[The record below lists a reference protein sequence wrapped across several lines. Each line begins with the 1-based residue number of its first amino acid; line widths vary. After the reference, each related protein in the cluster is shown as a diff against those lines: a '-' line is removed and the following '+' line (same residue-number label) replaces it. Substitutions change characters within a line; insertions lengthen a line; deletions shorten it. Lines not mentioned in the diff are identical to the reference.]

1 MSTPKVLHLRSQV
14 KGKLPAPGSIQ
25 VGQIGVNYN
34 AADPFVCIK
43 DSNGTVRRLDGVSS
57 GTIAPSTPNK
67 GQMWVDN
74 TAATPVLKLYD
85 GTTWVV
91 VDTVPVAA
99 TTVVAGVVQLATA
112 ADVTAGAVDRVVTAA
127 ELKTTNDRITTA
139 AAGGLTGVVGTAPVT
154 AVVAAG
160 VATIGVPEATITTAG
175 LLSAAEKVKLT
186 GVTAGAEP
194 NVQPNWT
201 ETDNTKDDFIKNK
214 PATFAPPIASTTLLG
229 GVKQGTG
236 VAISA
241 DGTLSVTVTGGLAY
255 KGTTDPTA
263 APPATPKNG
272 DVYIASVGGAY
283 NAGWGLTG
291 TATQGGL
298 LIYESSKW
306 DAVGQAS
313 APVKSDWNAAVGAAG
328 EILHKP
334 GAASTTVAG
343 LMSATD
349 KVKLDGVATGAEVN
363 VQSDWKQT
371 DNTKDDFIK
380 NKPVIAAAADATATT
395 KGVVTLADAA
405 AITAG
410 TAGRVVDAAQLKV
423 VNDAIATATG
433 GGITGL
439 SGTAPITATGTGAT
453 RAIGIDAA
461 TITAPGS
468 MSAADKAKLDGITA
482 AAKPNV
488 QANWTETDNTKDDF
502 IKNKPTTFTPP
513 VATASQLGG
522 VKQGT
527 GIAIAAD
534 GTIRVN
540 LSGGLTYKGQADPT
554 VAPPAGPAAG
564 DVYLASKGGA
574 YNAGWGLTGTATT
587 GEMLIFEEGKWDAV
601 GQATAP
607 MKANWTAAAGAAD
620 EILNKPSLDWT
631 RTGTTLA
638 PKTAGDVVAV
648 SAGTAALP
656 GLTPVGDPNTGLYSP
671 GADQVAISTGGTE
684 RVRIDP
690 NGRLLVGT
698 SSASTT
704 PGSLTAKFQVQG
716 TSIFDTGIT
725 NILWE
730 ASANPVQYQLVKSRG
745 ASIGTHTVVQDNDI
759 LGRILFGG
767 SEGTDFETGAWIQ
780 CQVDGTPGLNDMPG
794 RLVFS
799 TTADGAALP
808 TERMRISS
816 DGSVTVSS
824 LTGTGTGTVGVDAT
838 GKLTRTA
845 AAAGGGGGISSLAG
859 TAPVT
864 VTGTGTSRTIA
875 VTAATNTVAG
885 LLSAADKA
893 KLDGIAAGS
902 DSNVQSDWNQADNT
916 KDDFI
921 KNKPTIPA
929 AYTLPT
935 ASATIKG
942 GVQVGAGLAV
952 SPTGVLSNSYSYTL
966 PAATAAALGGVKVG
980 NGLSVTADGTLSVAA
995 SGALTFKGSKAPTD
1009 TAPTAPAKG
1018 DTYVMSVAGKLH
1030 ASWTPLGSTA
1040 VALHE
1045 VVAWDGTEWVLL
1057 GSAASTAV
1065 TSITASAPLS
1075 ATGTAAVALTVADA
1089 TNAAKGVIRIATAA
1103 EATGGTLET
1112 VCVTP
1117 GQLHRRIPNGTKADE
1132 YLRWDQAATVW
1143 VAADTIIGG
1152 TY

>member
-25 VGQIGVNYN
+25 VGQIGINYN

-85 GTTWVV
+85 GTNWVV

-139 AAGGLTGVVGTAPVT
+139 AAGGLTGAVGTAPVT

-175 LLSAAEKVKLT
+175 LLSAAEKLKLT

-255 KGTTDPTA
+255 KGTADPTA
-263 APPATPKNG
+263 TPPATPKNG
-272 DVYIASVGGAY
+272 DVYIASVSGTY
-283 NAGWGLTG
+283 SAGWGLTG
-291 TATQGGL
+291 TATQGEL

-328 EILHKP
+328 EILNKP
-334 GAASTTVAG
+334 GAVSTTVAG

-363 VQSDWKQT
+363 VQSDWNQA

-405 AITAG
+405 AVTAG
-410 TAGRVVDAAQLKV
+410 TAGRVIDAAQLKV

-453 RAIGIDAA
+453 RAIGIAAA
-461 TITAPGS
+461 TQMVPGS

-482 AAKPNV
+482 GAKPNV

-502 IKNKPTTFTPP
+502 IKNKPATFPPP

-527 GIAIAAD
+527 GVAIAAD
-534 GTIRVN
+534 GTIRLN

-587 GEMLIFEEGKWDAV
+587 GEMLIFEAGKWDAV

-607 MKANWTAAAGAAD
+607 MKANWAAAAGAAD
-620 EILNKPSLDWT
+620 EILNKPGDATHAAHGLMSSADKTKLDGIAAGAQVNVKPDWNAAVGAAAEILNKPAIPAAVHAAT
-631 RTGTTLA
+631 TAVAGTVVLA
-638 PKTAGDVVAV
+638 DAAAV
-648 SAGTAALP
+648 TAGTAGHVVDAAQLKK
-656 GLTPVGDPNTGLYSP
+656 VSD
-671 GADQVAISTGGTE
+671 AVAI
-684 RVRIDP
+684 
-690 NGRLLVGT
+690 
-698 SSASTT
+698 
-704 PGSLTAKFQVQG
+704 
-716 TSIFDTGIT
+716 
-725 NILWE
+725 
-730 ASANPVQYQLVKSRG
+730 
-745 ASIGTHTVVQDNDI
+745 
-759 LGRILFGG
+759 
-767 SEGTDFETGAWIQ
+767 
-780 CQVDGTPGLNDMPG
+780 
-794 RLVFS
+794 
-799 TTADGAALP
+799 AA
-808 TERMRISS
+808 
-816 DGSVTVSS
+816 
-824 LTGTGTGTVGVDAT
+824 
-838 GKLTRTA
+838 
-845 AAAGGGGGISSLAG
+845 GGGISSLAG

-875 VTAATNTVAG
+875 VAAATNTVAG

-902 DSNVQSDWNQADNT
+902 DSNVQSDWGQADNT

-942 GVQVGAGLAV
+942 GVQVGTGLAV

-966 PAATAAALGGVKVG
+966 HAATAAALGGVKVG

-995 SGALTFKGSKAPTD
+995 SGALTFKGAKAPTD

-1065 TSITASAPLS
+1065 TSVTASAPLS

-1089 TNAAKGVIRIATAA
+1089 TNAAKGVIRIATNA

-1132 YLRWDQAATVW
+1132 YLRWDQATTVW

>member
-1 MSTPKVLHLRSQV
+1 M
-14 KGKLPAPGSIQ
+14 
-25 VGQIGVNYN
+25 
-34 AADPFVCIK
+34 
-43 DSNGTVRRLDGVSS
+43 
-57 GTIAPSTPNK
+57 
-67 GQMWVDN
+67 
-74 TAATPVLKLYD
+74 
-85 GTTWVV
+85 
-91 VDTVPVAA
+91 
-99 TTVVAGVVQLATA
+99 
-112 ADVTAGAVDRVVTAA
+112 
-127 ELKTTNDRITTA
+127 
-139 AAGGLTGVVGTAPVT
+139 
-154 AVVAAG
+154 
-160 VATIGVPEATITTAG
+160 
-175 LLSAAEKVKLT
+175 
-186 GVTAGAEP
+186 
-194 NVQPNWT
+194 
-201 ETDNTKDDFIKNK
+201 
-214 PATFAPPIASTTLLG
+214 
-229 GVKQGTG
+229 
-236 VAISA
+236 
-241 DGTLSVTVTGGLAY
+241 
-255 KGTTDPTA
+255 
-263 APPATPKNG
+263 
-272 DVYIASVGGAY
+272 
-283 NAGWGLTG
+283 
-291 TATQGGL
+291 
-298 LIYESSKW
+298 
-306 DAVGQAS
+306 
-313 APVKSDWNAAVGAAG
+313 
-328 EILHKP
+328 
-334 GAASTTVAG
+334 
-343 LMSATD
+343 
-349 KVKLDGVATGAEVN
+349 
-363 VQSDWKQT
+363 
-371 DNTKDDFIK
+371 
-380 NKPVIAAAADATATT
+380 
-395 KGVVTLADAA
+395 
-405 AITAG
+405 
-410 TAGRVVDAAQLKV
+410 
-423 VNDAIATATG
+423 
-433 GGITGL
+433 
-439 SGTAPITATGTGAT
+439 
-453 RAIGIDAA
+453 
-461 TITAPGS
+461 
-468 MSAADKAKLDGITA
+468 
-482 AAKPNV
+482 
-488 QANWTETDNTKDDF
+488 
-502 IKNKPTTFTPP
+502 
-513 VATASQLGG
+513 
-522 VKQGT
+522 
-527 GIAIAAD
+527 
-534 GTIRVN
+534 
-540 LSGGLTYKGQADPT
+540 
-554 VAPPAGPAAG
+554 
-564 DVYLASKGGA
+564 YLASKGGA
-574 YNAGWGLTGTATT
+574 YNAGWGLRGTATT

-607 MKANWTAAAGAAD
+607 MKANWAAAAGAAD

-638 PKTAGDVVAV
+638 PKAAGDVVAV

-671 GADQVAISTGGTE
+671 GADQVALATAGTE
-684 RVRIDP
+684 RMRIDSAG
-690 NGRLLVGT
+690 NVGIGTT
-698 SSASTT
+698 SPGLPLQVGGTIGTAPASTNS
-704 PGSLTAKFQVQG
+704 GFLLLSG
-716 TSIFDTGIT
+716 NS
-725 NILWE
+725 
-730 ASANPVQYQLVKSRG
+730 
-745 ASIGTHTVVQDNDI
+745 
-759 LGRILFGG
+759 
-767 SEGTDFETGAWIQ
+767 
-780 CQVDGTPGLNDMPG
+780 
-794 RLVFS
+794 
-799 TTADGAALP
+799 GAAAGCTIESSFTSGGHGPLLFKVN

-824 LTGTGTGTVGVDAT
+824 LAGTGTGTVGVDAT

-845 AAAGGGGGISSLAG
+845 AAAGGGGISSLAG

-966 PAATAAALGGVKVG
+966 HAATAAALGGVKVG
-980 NGLSVTADGTLSVAA
+980 NGLSVTVDGTLSVAA

-1075 ATGTAAVALTVADA
+1075 AAGTAAVALTVADA
-1089 TNAAKGVIRIATAA
+1089 TNAAKGVIRIATNA